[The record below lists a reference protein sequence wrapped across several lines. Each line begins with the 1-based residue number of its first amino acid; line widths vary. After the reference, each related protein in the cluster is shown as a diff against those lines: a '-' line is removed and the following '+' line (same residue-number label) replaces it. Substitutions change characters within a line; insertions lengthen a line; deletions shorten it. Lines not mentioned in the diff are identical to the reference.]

1 MIQWKISEPNH
12 YEPNSLALPTGDIA
26 DAKTSNDQENKDH
39 TENNPIISLNV
50 FLFLFFNS
58 DLFSRVT
65 AI

>member
-12 YEPNSLALPTGDIA
+12 YEPNSLALTTGDIA

-50 FLFLFFNS
+50 FCFFLIQTCS
-58 DLFSRVT
+58 
-65 AI
+65 AE